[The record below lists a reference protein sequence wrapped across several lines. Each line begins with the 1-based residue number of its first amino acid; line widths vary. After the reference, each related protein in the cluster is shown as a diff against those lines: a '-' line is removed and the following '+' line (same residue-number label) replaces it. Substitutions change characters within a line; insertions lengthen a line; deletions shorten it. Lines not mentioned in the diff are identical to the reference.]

1 MPHFCMSNGQLLLL
15 VVWTDRM
22 LNSWMLNS
30 STLKMMCSWCIQG
43 YINFDI
49 AIRFIIIQSKFFNI
63 HNCKMLQTWKLRL
76 RWVENNPPPPQ
87 LVCTWNCHG
96 SLRCMRCNK
105 GPNIQ
110 QQAFVK
116 GRPTPKTTGN
126 ASSALGPSASAAA
139 CCLENGQWECRPFS
153 ETGWTRNPIKNHWNI
168 LKPQKSVG
176 AGKNGVMFFASPITW
191 CYNWPIQL
199 LLQHWLVLEMEGIF
213 KFIRPWQPSCLAKA
227 ANLRCLAWQQ
237 PKSHQRRKVKRTNP
251 VMLNYSNPINQSF
264 IVILI
269 YHGSSW
275 FISHEF
281 VHQNEL
287 HFCLTPWYL
296 ALRPPRRVGFRRLS
310 GLVTWS
316 LGSCMVVS
324 CCLPCHPP
332 STKHVGKQQWS
343 SSQFPRIPTK
353 ESLNFFVSFQQ
364 PACGQIQ
371 LCIWGA
377 YF

>member
-1 MPHFCMSNGQLLLL
+1 MDKKSH
-15 VVWTDRM
+15 
-22 LNSWMLNS
+22 
-30 STLKMMCSWCIQG
+30 
-43 YINFDI
+43 
-49 AIRFIIIQSKFFNI
+49 
-63 HNCKMLQTWKLRL
+63 
-76 RWVENNPPPPQ
+76 
-87 LVCTWNCHG
+87 
-96 SLRCMRCNK
+96 
-105 GPNIQ
+105 
-110 QQAFVK
+110 
-116 GRPTPKTTGN
+116 
-126 ASSALGPSASAAA
+126 
-139 CCLENGQWECRPFS
+139 
-153 ETGWTRNPIKNHWNI
+153 
-168 LKPQKSVG
+168 QKSLKHIETSKVG
-176 AGKNGVMFFASPITW
+176 GCWKKRCHVFCKS
-191 CYNWPIQL
+191 YHVVLQL
-199 LLQHWLVLEMEGIF
+199 TNSIVIAALVLEMEGIF

>member
-1 MPHFCMSNGQLLLL
+1 MPHFCL

-139 CCLENGQWECRPFS
+139 CCLENVNENVVPLVKQDGQEIPS
-153 ETGWTRNPIKNHWNI
+153 KIIETYWN
-168 LKPQKSVG
+168 LKSR
-176 AGKNGVMFFASPITW
+176 W
-191 CYNWPIQL
+191 
-199 LLQHWLVLEMEGIF
+199 VLE
-213 KFIRPWQPSCLAKA
+213 KTASCFLQVLSRGATIDQF
-227 ANLRCLAWQQ
+227 NCYC
-237 PKSHQRRKVKRTNP
+237 S
-251 VMLNYSNPINQSF
+251 I
-264 IVILI
+264 
-269 YHGSSW
+269 GSGNGR
-275 FISHEF
+275 H
-281 VHQNEL
+281 L
-287 HFCLTPWYL
+287 
-296 ALRPPRRVGFRRLS
+296 
-310 GLVTWS
+310 
-316 LGSCMVVS
+316 
-324 CCLPCHPP
+324 
-332 STKHVGKQQWS
+332 
-343 SSQFPRIPTK
+343 
-353 ESLNFFVSFQQ
+353 
-364 PACGQIQ
+364 
-371 LCIWGA
+371 
-377 YF
+377 